1 MPRRIYMG
9 FREDKWWVAPAN
21 YMPEVTSK
29 LQFVKDVK
37 ILDTTLRDG
46 EQQPGVVFSREDKVA
61 IAKKLDAIGIHK
73 IEAGTPAVSQGDA
86 DAIREICDSGLKAE
100 IYCFVRNVVSDIELA
115 KKCGVYGVLAE
126 VPGSEHLLNKG
137 MKWGVEK
144 AIKAACEAT
153 SAARDLGMKVTFF
166 PADGSRA
173 SLDFLLDTLSAI
185 KEGGHLDAV
194 TLVDT
199 FGAFSPEGAAYTVRK
214 MIERLQC
221 PIEVHCHEDFGLSV
235 ATTIAALSA
244 GASCAHVTV
253 NGIGERTG
261 NTPLEPLLVSLRA
274 LYGIDTGIDLS
285 RLLDLSREVEKR
297 SGSPVSPLKA
307 VVGERIF
314 GWETGMPVGMWKNC
328 KDSDP
333 LVMLP
338 YLWPLVSQRAPYIY
352 TGKKSGAANI
362 ALVAEEL
369 GISLSEEEIKTMVT
383 LVKDRAISVK
393 RDLSRQ
399 EFKELADTLKK

>member
-1 MPRRIYMG
+1 MG
-9 FREDKWWVAPAN
+9 YRENQWWVAPAN
-21 YMPEVTSK
+21 YEPEIVS
-29 LQFVKDVK
+29 QNAFAPEVK

-46 EQQPGVVFSREDKVA
+46 EQQPGIVFSREDKVA
-61 IAKKLDAIGIHK
+61 IAKQLDAIGIHK

-115 KKCGVYGVLAE
+115 KKCGVRGVLAE

-137 MKWGVEK
+137 MKWSVEK

-153 SAARDLGMKVTFF
+153 SAAHELGMKVTFF

-173 SLDFLLDTLSAI
+173 SLSFLLDTLSAI
-185 KEGGHLDAV
+185 KEGGHVDAI

-235 ATTIAALSA
+235 ATTIAALRA

-285 RLLDLSREVEKR
+285 GLLALSKDVEKR
-297 SGSPVSPLKA
+297 SGMPVSPVKA
-307 VVGERIF
+307 IVGDRIF
-314 GWETGMPVGMWKNC
+314 GWETGMPVAMWKNC
-328 KDSDP
+328 KDADP

-338 YLWPLVSQRAPYIY
+338 YLWTLVNQRAPYIY

-369 GISLSEEEIKTMVT
+369 GITLSEEDSKAMVN
-383 LVKDRAISVK
+383 LVKEMAIREK
-393 RDLSRQ
+393 RDISRA
-399 EFKELADTLKK
+399 EFKALADTLQK

>member
-1 MPRRIYMG
+1 MG
-9 FREDKWWVAPAN
+9 YREDQWWVAPAN
-21 YMPEVTSK
+21 YVPEITEKHGFVPQVT
-29 LQFVKDVK
+29 

-46 EQQPGVVFSREDKVA
+46 EQQPGIVFSREDKVA
-61 IAKKLDAIGIHK
+61 IAKQLDAIGIHK

-86 DAIREICDSGLKAE
+86 DAIREICDSGLRAE

-115 KKCGVYGVLAE
+115 KKCGVQGVLAE
-126 VPGSEHLLNKG
+126 VPGSEHLLNQG
-137 MKWGVEK
+137 MKWSADK

-153 SAARDLGMKVTFF
+153 SAAYEMGMKVTFF

-173 SLDFLLDTLSAI
+173 SLNFLLDTLSAV
-185 KEGGHLDAV
+185 KEGGHMDAV

-214 MIERLQC
+214 MLERLKC
-221 PIEVHCHEDFGLSV
+221 PVEVHCHEDFGLSV
-235 ATTIAALSA
+235 ATTIAALRA

-274 LYGIDTGIDLS
+274 LYGIDTGVDLS
-285 RLLDLSREVEKR
+285 RLLALSKDVEKR
-297 SGSPVSPLKA
+297 SGMPVSPVKA
-307 VVGERIF
+307 VVGDRIF
-314 GWETGMPVGMWKNC
+314 GWETGMPVAMWKNC
-328 KDSDP
+328 KDTDP

-338 YLWPLVSQRAPYIY
+338 YLWTLVNQRPPYIY

-369 GISLSEEEIKTMVT
+369 GIALSDEDAKTMVNA
-383 LVKDRAISVK
+383 VKDLAIKEK
-393 RDLSRQ
+393 RDISRE
-399 EFKELADTLKK
+399 EFKALANTLGK

>member
-1 MPRRIYMG
+1 MG
-9 FREDKWWVAPAN
+9 FREKQWWVGPAN
-21 YMPEVTSK
+21 YEPEVTSRYS
-29 LQFVKDVK
+29 FVKDIK

-46 EQQPGVVFSREDKVA
+46 EQQPGIVFSREDKVA
-61 IAKKLDAIGIHK
+61 IAKQLDAIGIHK

-115 KKCGVYGVLAE
+115 KKCGVKGVLAE
-126 VPGSEHLLNKG
+126 VPGSEHLLNQG
-137 MKWGVEK
+137 MKWSVEK
-144 AIKAACEAT
+144 AVKAACEAT
-153 SAARDLGMKVTFF
+153 RAAHDLGLKVTFF

-173 SLDFLLDTLSAI
+173 SLNFLLDTLSAI
-185 KEGGHLDAV
+185 KEGGHVDAI

-214 MIERLQC
+214 MLERLKC

-253 NGIGERTG
+253 NGIGERAG
-261 NTPLEPLLVSLRA
+261 NTPLEPLLVSLQA

-285 RLLDLSREVEKR
+285 KLLALSKDVEKR
-297 SGSPVSPLKA
+297 SGMPVSPVKA
-307 VVGERIF
+307 VVGERVF

-328 KDSDP
+328 KDTDP

-338 YLWPLVSQRAPYIY
+338 YLWTLVNQRPPYIY

-369 GISLSEEEIKTMVT
+369 GINLSEDDVKAMVNMVKEMAIKE
-383 LVKDRAISVK
+383 K
-393 RDLSRQ
+393 RDISRA
-399 EFKELADTLKK
+399 EFKALADSLRK

>member
-1 MPRRIYMG
+1 MG
-9 FREDKWWVAPAN
+9 YREDQWWVAPAN
-21 YMPEVTSK
+21 YAPEITA
-29 LQFVKDVK
+29 QHAFAPQVK

-46 EQQPGVVFSREDKVA
+46 EQQPGIVFSREDKVA
-61 IAKKLDAIGIHK
+61 IAKQLDAIGIHK

-115 KKCGVYGVLAE
+115 KKCGVQGVLAE
-126 VPGSEHLLNKG
+126 VPGSEHLLNQG
-137 MKWGVEK
+137 MKWSVEK

-153 SAARDLGMKVTFF
+153 SAAHELGMKVTFF

-185 KEGGHLDAV
+185 KEGGHVDAV

-214 MIERLQC
+214 MLSRLQC

-235 ATTIAALSA
+235 ATTIAALRA

-285 RLLDLSREVEKR
+285 RLLSLSKDVEKR
-297 SGSPVSPLKA
+297 SGMSVSPVKA
-307 VVGERIF
+307 IVGERIF
-314 GWETGMPVGMWKNC
+314 GWETGMPVAMWKNC
-328 KDSDP
+328 KDTDP

-338 YLWPLVSQRAPYIY
+338 YLWTLVKQRPPYIY

-362 ALVAEEL
+362 ALVAAEL
-369 GISLSEEEIKTMVT
+369 GITLSEEDTKTMVN
-383 LVKDRAISVK
+383 LVKERAIQAK
-393 RDLSRQ
+393 RDLSRE
-399 EFKELADTLKK
+399 EFKALAETLGK

>member
-1 MPRRIYMG
+1 MG
-9 FREDKWWVAPAN
+9 YREAQWWVAPAN
-21 YMPEVTSK
+21 YVPEVTE
-29 LQFVKDVK
+29 QQAFVPEVK

-61 IAKKLDAIGIHK
+61 IAKQLDAIGIHK

-115 KKCGVYGVLAE
+115 KKCGVRGVLAE
-126 VPGSEHLLNKG
+126 VPGSEHLLNQG
-137 MKWGVEK
+137 MKWSAEK

-153 SAARDLGMKVTFF
+153 TAAHEMGLKVTFF

-185 KEGGHLDAV
+185 KEGGHVDAV

-214 MIERLQC
+214 MRERLKC

-235 ATTIAALSA
+235 ATTIAALRA

-285 RLLDLSREVEKR
+285 KLLALSKDVERR

-307 VVGERIF
+307 IVGERIF
-314 GWETGMPVGMWKNC
+314 GWETGMPVAMWKNC
-328 KDSDP
+328 KDTDP

-338 YLWPLVSQRAPYIY
+338 YRWTLVNQRAPYIY

-369 GISLSEEEIKTMVT
+369 GITLSEEESKTMVNV
-383 LVKDRAISVK
+383 VKELAIKEK
-393 RDLSRQ
+393 RDISRE
-399 EFKELADTLKK
+399 EFKALADTLRK